1 MAVYKSIDDLPD
13 GARDWFGQ
21 NLTED
26 EQFVVAVR
34 PGKLT
39 ARINPFFAVTS
50 QRFIKYR
57 NLFGSAQH
65 STTFLEHI
73 TQMDWR
79 ERNFG
84 HSGTLELEGP
94 EIDESQTFTSNIGKP
109 LVDALREQL
118 AKQRD
123 ADRAGG

>member
-1 MAVYKSIDDLPD
+1 MAVYNNMDDLPSS
-13 GARDWFGQ
+13 AQKWFHQ
-21 NLTED
+21 NLTEG
-26 EQFVVAVR
+26 ERFVVAVR
-34 PGKLT
+34 PGKLI
-39 ARINPFFAVTS
+39 ARINPYFAVTDR
-50 QRFIKYR
+50 RFIKYR
-57 NLFGSAQH
+57 NVFGSVQH

-94 EIDESQTFTSNIGKP
+94 EIDESQTFTSNTGKP

-118 AKQRD
+118 AKQKKRQRTD
-123 ADRAGG
+123 G